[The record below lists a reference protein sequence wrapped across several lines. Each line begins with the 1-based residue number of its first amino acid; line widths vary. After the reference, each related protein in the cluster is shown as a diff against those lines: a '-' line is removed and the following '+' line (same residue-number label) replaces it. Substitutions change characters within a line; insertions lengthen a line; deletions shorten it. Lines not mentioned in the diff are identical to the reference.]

1 MKGDQPRDKIIAL
14 RGDKENHYQW
24 SPLITTYLQ
33 SKGWW
38 HGVVVGVDD
47 HTLQAA
53 MLHFQ
58 QAELGSRDPDSN
70 NLLKALAFGDN
81 VSQATEMARVA
92 LTPPRVAAPGAR
104 RTPPRQAGA
113 FTPSRPI
120 RGRF

>member
-1 MKGDQPRDKIIAL
+1 MKGDQPREKILAL

-24 SPLITTYLQ
+24 SPLRTTYLQ

-58 QAELGSRDPDSN
+58 QAELGP
-70 NLLKALAFGDN
+70 
-81 VSQATEMARVA
+81 
-92 LTPPRVAAPGAR
+92 
-104 RTPPRQAGA
+104 
-113 FTPSRPI
+113 
-120 RGRF
+120 